1 MPDGFNT
8 ISHSG
13 KQEGQSEGANNIRIT
28 RCGLAVAGCKGIV
41 WQTSRLIGGD
51 DRPVGRKRGRAV
63 GASAHRLAAAPP
75 VRLCKLPTRP
85 RGTKGR
91 VPDPTIT
98 ALGPRTGRF
107 RQHALKKEAEAT
119 QIRIRLKLP
128 YEWQIGWRY
137 TRAGKRTTGNGFI
150 SFIALVSMSGIAL
163 GVAALIVVLSVMNG
177 FQKEVR
183 DRMLSVLAHVEI
195 FSPAGSMPNWQL
207 TAQEARQNRSVTGAA
222 PYVEAQ
228 ALLTRGDAVS
238 GVALR
243 GVEPTLEPEVSDI
256 GKEMKG
262 GKLTDLVPGDFGI
275 VLGADLAT
283 SLGVQAGDK
292 ITLVA
297 PEGTMTPAG
306 MLPRLKQFTVVGVFE
321 SGHYEY
327 DSTLALINIRDAEAL
342 FRLPAPTGVRLRLK
356 DMQRAPEVAHELA
369 RSLSGDLYIRDWTQQ
384 NKTWFSAV
392 QIEKRMMFIILTLII
407 AVAAF
412 NLVSSL
418 VMTVT
423 NKQADIAILRTLGA
437 QPGSIMKIFV
447 VQGVTI
453 GFAGTATG
461 VALGC
466 LIAWSIPWLVPMIEH
481 LLGVQFL
488 PPSVY
493 FINELPSELVP
504 GDVIRIGLIA
514 FALSAVATL
523 YPSWRGARVRP
534 AEALRYE

>member
-1 MPDGFNT
+1 
-8 ISHSG
+8 
-13 KQEGQSEGANNIRIT
+13 
-28 RCGLAVAGCKGIV
+28 
-41 WQTSRLIGGD
+41 
-51 DRPVGRKRGRAV
+51 
-63 GASAHRLAAAPP
+63 
-75 VRLCKLPTRP
+75 
-85 RGTKGR
+85 
-91 VPDPTIT
+91 
-98 ALGPRTGRF
+98 
-107 RQHALKKEAEAT
+107 
-119 QIRIRLKLP
+119 LKLP

-183 DRMLSVLAHVEI
+183 DRMLSVLAHVEV
-195 FSPAGSMPNWQL
+195 FSPTGSMPNWQL
-207 TAQEARQNRSVTGAA
+207 TAQEARKNPEVIGAA
-222 PYVEAQ
+222 PYVDAQ
-228 ALLTRGDAVS
+228 ALLTRQGAVS

-243 GVEPTLEPEVSDI
+243 GVEPTLEPQVSDI

-262 GKLTDLVPGDFGI
+262 GKLTDLVPGGFGI
-275 VLGADLAT
+275 VLGRDLA
-283 SLGVQAGDK
+283 SNLGVGTGDK

-297 PEGTMTPAG
+297 PEGTITPAG

-327 DSTLALINIRDAEAL
+327 DSTLALISISDAQAL
-342 FRLPAPTGVRLRLK
+342 FRLPAPTGVRLKLK
-356 DMQRAPEVAHELA
+356 DMQRAPEVARQLS

-423 NKQADIAILRTLGA
+423 DKQADIAILRTLGA

-447 VQGVTI
+447 IQ
-453 GFAGTATG
+453 
-461 VALGC
+461 
-466 LIAWSIPWLVPMIEH
+466 
-481 LLGVQFL
+481 
-488 PPSVY
+488 
-493 FINELPSELVP
+493 
-504 GDVIRIGLIA
+504 DVIRIGLIA
-514 FALSAVATL
+514 FVLSSLATL
-523 YPSWRGARVRP
+523 YPSWRGAKVRP

>member
-1 MPDGFNT
+1 M
-8 ISHSG
+8 
-13 KQEGQSEGANNIRIT
+13 
-28 RCGLAVAGCKGIV
+28 
-41 WQTSRLIGGD
+41 
-51 DRPVGRKRGRAV
+51 
-63 GASAHRLAAAPP
+63 
-75 VRLCKLPTRP
+75 
-85 RGTKGR
+85 
-91 VPDPTIT
+91 
-98 ALGPRTGRF
+98 
-107 RQHALKKEAEAT
+107 
-119 QIRIRLKLP
+119 KLP
-128 YEWQIGWRY
+128 YEYQIGLRY

-177 FQKEVR
+177 FQREVR

-195 FSPAGSMPNWQL
+195 FSPTGSMPDWQL
-207 TAQEARQNRSVTGAA
+207 TAKEARQNPSVIGAA
-222 PYVEAQ
+222 PYVDAQ
-228 ALLTRGDAVS
+228 ALLTRGDTVS

-243 GVEPTLEPEVSDI
+243 GVEPSLEPEVSDI
-256 GKEMKG
+256 GKEMKAG
-262 GKLTDLVPGDFGI
+262 QLTDLTPGSFDI
-275 VLGADLAT
+275 VLGADLAAN
-283 SLGVQAGDK
+283 LGVQVGDK

-297 PEGTMTPAG
+297 PEGSMTPAG
-306 MLPRLKQFTVVGVFE
+306 LLPRLKQFTVAGVFE

-327 DSTLALINIRDAEAL
+327 DSTLALVNIRDAQAL
-342 FRLPAPTGVRLRLK
+342 YRLPAPTGVRLRLK
-356 DMQRAPEVAHELA
+356 DMQRAPEVAHQLA
-369 RSLSGDLYIRDWTQQ
+369 RTLSGDLYIRDWTQQ

-453 GFAGTATG
+453 GFVGTATG

-481 LLGVQFL
+481 MLGVQFL

-493 FINELPSELVP
+493 FISELPSELVAS
-504 GDVIRIGLIA
+504 DVIRIGGIA
-514 FALSAVATL
+514 FLLSALATL
-523 YPSWRGARVRP
+523 YPSWRGAKVRP

>member
-1 MPDGFNT
+1 M
-8 ISHSG
+8 
-13 KQEGQSEGANNIRIT
+13 
-28 RCGLAVAGCKGIV
+28 
-41 WQTSRLIGGD
+41 
-51 DRPVGRKRGRAV
+51 
-63 GASAHRLAAAPP
+63 
-75 VRLCKLPTRP
+75 
-85 RGTKGR
+85 
-91 VPDPTIT
+91 
-98 ALGPRTGRF
+98 
-107 RQHALKKEAEAT
+107 
-119 QIRIRLKLP
+119 KLP

-137 TRAGKRTTGNGFI
+137 TRASKRTTGNGFI
-150 SFIALVSMSGIAL
+150 SFIALVSMAGIAL

-195 FSPAGSMPNWQL
+195 FSPTGSMPNWQL
-207 TAQEARQNRSVTGAA
+207 TAQEARRNPEVVGAA

-228 ALLTRGDAVS
+228 ALLTRQGAVS

-243 GVEPTLEPEVSDI
+243 GVEPSLEPEVSDI
-256 GKEMKG
+256 GKEMRA
-262 GKLTDLVPGDFGI
+262 GKLTDLKPGEFGI
-275 VLGADLAT
+275 VLGKDLAAN
-283 SLGVQAGDK
+283 LGVTDGDK

-297 PEGTMTPAG
+297 PEGTITPAG
-306 MLPRLKQFTVVGVFE
+306 MMPRLKQFTVVGVFE

-327 DSTLALINIRDAEAL
+327 DSTLALIEIHDAEAL

-356 DMQRAPEVAHELA
+356 DMQRAPEVARQLA
-369 RSLSGDLYIRDWTQQ
+369 RTLSGDLYIRDWTQQ

-423 NKQADIAILRTLGA
+423 DKQADIAILRTLGA

-453 GFAGTATG
+453 GFIGTALG
-461 VALGC
+461 VTFGC
-466 LIAWSIPWLVPMIEH
+466 LVAWSIPWLVPMIEH
-481 LLGVQFL
+481 LFNVQFL
-488 PPSVY
+488 PSSVY
-493 FINELPSELVP
+493 FISELPSELVP
-504 GDVIRIGLIA
+504 GDVAKIGVIA
-514 FALSAVATL
+514 FVLSSLATL
-523 YPSWRGARVRP
+523 YPSWRGAKVRP

>member
-1 MPDGFNT
+1 
-8 ISHSG
+8 
-13 KQEGQSEGANNIRIT
+13 
-28 RCGLAVAGCKGIV
+28 
-41 WQTSRLIGGD
+41 
-51 DRPVGRKRGRAV
+51 
-63 GASAHRLAAAPP
+63 
-75 VRLCKLPTRP
+75 
-85 RGTKGR
+85 
-91 VPDPTIT
+91 
-98 ALGPRTGRF
+98 
-107 RQHALKKEAEAT
+107 
-119 QIRIRLKLP
+119 LKLP

-195 FSPAGSMPNWQL
+195 FSPTGSMPDWQL
-207 TAQEARQNRSVTGAA
+207 TAQEARRNPSVLGAA
-222 PYVEAQ
+222 PYVDAQ
-228 ALLTRGDAVS
+228 ALITRQDAVS

-243 GVEPTLEPEVSDI
+243 GVEPSLEPQVSDI
-256 GKEMKG
+256 GKDMKKPG
-262 GKLTDLVPGDFGI
+262 RLTDLVPGQFNI
-275 VLGADLAT
+275 VLGADLAQN
-283 SLGVQAGDK
+283 LGVTAGDK

-297 PEGTMTPAG
+297 PEGSMTPAG
-306 MLPRLKQFTVVGVFE
+306 LLPRLKQFTVVGVFE

-327 DSTLALINIRDAEAL
+327 DSSLALINIHDAEAL
-342 FRLPAPTGVRLRLK
+342 FRVNAPTGVRLRLK
-356 DMQRAPEVAHELA
+356 DMQQAPRVAHELA
-369 RSLSGDLYIRDWTQQ
+369 RTLSGDLYIRDWTQQ

-453 GFAGTATG
+453 GFVGTATG

-493 FINELPSELVP
+493 FISELPSDLVP
-504 GDVIRIGLIA
+504 GDVIRIGVIA
-514 FALSAVATL
+514 FVLSALATL
-523 YPSWRGARVRP
+523 YPSWRGAKVRP

>member
-1 MPDGFNT
+1 
-8 ISHSG
+8 
-13 KQEGQSEGANNIRIT
+13 
-28 RCGLAVAGCKGIV
+28 
-41 WQTSRLIGGD
+41 
-51 DRPVGRKRGRAV
+51 
-63 GASAHRLAAAPP
+63 
-75 VRLCKLPTRP
+75 
-85 RGTKGR
+85 
-91 VPDPTIT
+91 
-98 ALGPRTGRF
+98 
-107 RQHALKKEAEAT
+107 
-119 QIRIRLKLP
+119 LKLP

-177 FQKEVR
+177 FQRDVR

-195 FSPAGSMPNWQL
+195 FSPTGSMPDWQL
-207 TAQEARQNRSVTGAA
+207 TAKQAKTNREVIGAA
-222 PYVEAQ
+222 PYVDAQ
-228 ALLTRGDAVS
+228 ALLTRGDSVS

-243 GVEPTLEPEVSDI
+243 GIEPSEEPQVSDI
-256 GKEMKG
+256 DKEMKAG
-262 GKLTDLVPGDFGI
+262 SLNDLTPGSFSI
-275 VLGADLAT
+275 VLGGDLAA
-283 SLGVQAGDK
+283 SLGVQVGDRV
-292 ITLVA
+292 TLVA
-297 PEGTMTPAG
+297 PEGTITPAG

-327 DSTLALINIRDAEAL
+327 DSTLALVNIRDAEIL
-342 FRLPAPTGVRLRLK
+342 YRLPAPTGVRLRLK
-356 DMQRAPEVAHELA
+356 DMQRAPVVARQLVHA
-369 RSLSGDLYIRDWTQQ
+369 LSGDLYIRDWTQQ

-392 QIEKRMMFIILTLII
+392 KIEKRMMFIILTLII

-412 NLVSSL
+412 NLISSL

-437 QPGSIMKIFV
+437 QPSSIMKIFV

-453 GFAGTATG
+453 GFVGTGIG

-493 FINELPSELVP
+493 YISELPSQLVAS
-504 GDVIRIGLIA
+504 DVIRIGLIA
-514 FALSAVATL
+514 FVLSALATL
-523 YPSWRGARVRP
+523 YPSWRAAKVRP

>member
-1 MPDGFNT
+1 MKF
-8 ISHSG
+8 
-13 KQEGQSEGANNIRIT
+13 
-28 RCGLAVAGCKGIV
+28 
-41 WQTSRLIGGD
+41 
-51 DRPVGRKRGRAV
+51 
-63 GASAHRLAAAPP
+63 
-75 VRLCKLPTRP
+75 
-85 RGTKGR
+85 
-91 VPDPTIT
+91 
-98 ALGPRTGRF
+98 
-107 RQHALKKEAEAT
+107 
-119 QIRIRLKLP
+119 P

-183 DRMLSVLAHVEI
+183 DRMLSVLAHVEV
-195 FSPAGSMPNWQL
+195 FSPTGSMPNWQL
-207 TAQEARQNRSVTGAA
+207 TAQEARQNKEVIGAA

-228 ALLTRGDAVS
+228 ALLTRQDAVS

-243 GVEPTLEPEVSDI
+243 GVEPTLEPQVSDI
-256 GKEMKG
+256 GREMKG
-262 GKLTDLVPGDFGI
+262 GKLADLVPGEFGI
-275 VLGADLAT
+275 VLGADLA
-283 SLGVQAGDK
+283 SNLGVTVSDK

-297 PEGTMTPAG
+297 PEGTITPAG
-306 MLPRLKQFTVVGVFE
+306 MLPRLKQFTVVGIFE

-327 DSTLALINIRDAEAL
+327 DSTLALINIKDAQAL
-342 FRLPAPTGVRLRLK
+342 FRLPAPTGVRLRLT
-356 DMQRAPEVAHELA
+356 DMQRAPEVAQQLA
-369 RSLSGDLYIRDWTQQ
+369 HSLSGDLYIRDWTQQ

-453 GFAGTATG
+453 GFIGTATG

-493 FINELPSELVP
+493 FISELPSELIP
-504 GDVIRIGLIA
+504 ADVARIGVIA
-514 FALSAVATL
+514 FALSALATL
-523 YPSWRGARVRP
+523 YPSWRGSKVRP